1 MRTTIPVARPFV
13 NWVNGARSAKGKSV
27 RKPANAL
34 PTVQKD
40 GALRPHL
47 DIKVNPNHGLYG
59 FFRRTEQDG
68 EVKYDTLESM
78 NSTDAKSG
86 RSWTASELRR
96 KSFMDLHTLWYVL
109 LRERNLI
116 TTQAH
121 EARRTGINL
130 SVLGSS
136 TLRNYKCR
144 KSMARIKYVSNE
156 RRHAYERALQAYEQ
170 QKETSLAAASQ
181 AERQAFTEAEAKA
194 QAEHAAQV
202 AAARKEAA
210 DQQSAAKLVGAGLF
224 ESVPQGAGPQTSS
237 ESKSS

>member
-1 MRTTIPVARPFV
+1 
-13 NWVNGARSAKGKSV
+13 
-27 RKPANAL
+27 
-34 PTVQKD
+34 
-40 GALRPHL
+40 
-47 DIKVNPNHGLYG
+47 
-59 FFRRTEQDG
+59 
-68 EVKYDTLESM
+68 
-78 NSTDAKSG
+78 
-86 RSWTASELRR
+86 
-96 KSFMDLHTLWYVL
+96 
-109 LRERNLI
+109 
-116 TTQAH
+116 
-121 EARRTGINL
+121 
-130 SVLGSS
+130 
-136 TLRNYKCR
+136 
-144 KSMARIKYVSNE
+144 MARIKYVSNE